1 MITKNIIEMIKD
13 DEDFYDED
21 FTDYFST
28 LFLKIMIAICLP
40 ISLIIDIVSS
50 PLQIIAYKLWKRKV
64 KKDER

>member
-13 DEDFYDED
+13 DEGFYDED
-21 FTDYFST
+21 FTDYFYT
-28 LFLKIMIAICLP
+28 LFLKIMIAIFLP